1 MMLGHGALMS
11 SSSRLSSGYA
21 KGQARFAKILML
33 SSVAVLL
40 AACGGMMRADTT
52 MAVVME
58 PPAPL
63 PPPREL
69 MPPPPMPEMVQAR
82 PGLAARERFQLAIN
96 LLQQGDAPHAE
107 AELTAYLAEIPN
119 SLPARNLLAQVQTPI
134 EMLYPADFFTVTL
147 GMSETLSTLAGIY
160 MGDVLSFYGL
170 ARYNA
175 IANPSRVSLNQ
186 VIRIPKTPNSE
197 MALAARAQMAM
208 PMDAMVMTPT
218 MPPETQAPSRPL
230 QASVTPPPTPPRPSA
245 PARPSDPWVSIR
257 ADVAAGRYE
266 NAIRTAEERNVKPDR
281 AQAVL
286 LASAYSSN
294 ANAVRMADAML
305 AQAQALRAGQL
316 YLDPAN
322 RPEDAIAPLA
332 LALEIDPLNVQAQ
345 NLSGV
350 AKTRAADSYYR
361 AGLVAFQR
369 QDLDGAI
376 GAWDKALSID
386 PNHRNAQLNRA
397 QAVELKQNLQRLTR

>member
-1 MMLGHGALMS
+1 MMLGHGAHRS
-11 SSSRLSSGYA
+11 SLSRLSSGYA
-21 KGQARFAKILML
+21 KGQGRFAKILML
-33 SSVAVLL
+33 SSVAALL
-40 AACGGMMRADTT
+40 AACGGMKNADMT
-52 MAVVME
+52 MAVIME
-58 PPAPL
+58 APAPL

-69 MPPPPMPEMVQAR
+69 MPPPPMPEMIQAR

-119 SLPARNLLAQVQTPI
+119 SAPARNLLAQVQTPI

-175 IANPSRVSLNQ
+175 IPNPSRVSLNQ

-208 PMDAMVMTPT
+208 PMDAMAMTPT
-218 MPPETQAPSRPL
+218 MPPETPAPSQQ
-230 QASVTPPPTPPRPSA
+230 QASVTPPSAPPRPAA
-245 PARPSDPWVSIR
+245 PVRPADPWVSIR
-257 ADVAAGRYE
+257 ADVAAGRFE
-266 NAIRTAEERNVKPDR
+266 DAIRTAEERNVKPDR

-305 AQAQALRAGQL
+305 AEAQALRAGQL

-332 LALEIDPLNVQAQ
+332 LALEIDPMNMQAQ

-376 GAWDKALSID
+376 GAWDKALNID